1 MLGSM
6 AFKVTCTGKI
16 SGAAR
21 AKLGEKGIKV
31 VLGGSGPSGR
41 RYTLRPVKAKDA
53 EAAVNKAKAAVEAAG
68 GFCSFFTASD
78 DYSGELIEPLWL
90 AAVGRCMP
98 LLPRRPR
105 NGP

>member
-78 DYSGELIEPLWL
+78 DYSG
-90 AAVGRCMP
+90 
-98 LLPRRPR
+98 
-105 NGP
+105 

>member
-1 MLGSM
+1 MIGSM

-16 SGAAR
+16 SGSAR

-31 VLGGSGPSGR
+31 VLGGSGPNGR

-53 EAAVNKAKAAVEAAG
+53 ETAVRRAKAAVEAAG

-78 DYSGELIEPLWL
+78 DSG
-90 AAVGRCMP
+90 G
-98 LLPRRPR
+98 
-105 NGP
+105 

>member
-1 MLGSM
+1 MLSSM

-16 SGAAR
+16 GGSAR

-53 EAAVNKAKAAVEAAG
+53 ETAVKKAKGAVETAG

-78 DYSGELIEPLWL
+78 DYSG
-90 AAVGRCMP
+90 
-98 LLPRRPR
+98 
-105 NGP
+105 